1 MIYGLILF
9 FRGALLTSTSTAT
22 LNFCS
27 WSKQWKKGNEK
38 WSDNLRLSASGI
50 WLQWSYIDFNY
61 FFFFFWKTFLFW
73 RLNLHCFL
81 SILWFIGFLHLP
93 QVLTENRCTSA
104 ERPFSKELFFVAFVG
119 HKKGHEEWSSRFSC
133 TARSLLWACFLNI
146 FKKPSSR
153 QNSLILRLERSYFLF
168 ALACSYTRTFLY
180 CQC

>member
-1 MIYGLILF
+1 M
-9 FRGALLTSTSTAT
+9 
-22 LNFCS
+22 
-27 WSKQWKKGNEK
+27 
-38 WSDNLRLSASGI
+38 
-50 WLQWSYIDFNY
+50 
-61 FFFFFWKTFLFW
+61 
-73 RLNLHCFL
+73 

-104 ERPFSKELFFVAFVG
+104 ERPFSKELFFCVAFVG

-180 CQC
+180 CHCKSMIPSCSSAKNGYFFKVKCLGKTTLISSLMSVTATSAAVLLVSVWSD